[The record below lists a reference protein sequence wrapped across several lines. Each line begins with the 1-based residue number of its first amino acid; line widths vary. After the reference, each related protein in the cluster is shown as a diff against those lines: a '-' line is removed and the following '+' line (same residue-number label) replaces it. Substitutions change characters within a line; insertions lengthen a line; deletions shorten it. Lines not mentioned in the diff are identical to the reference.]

1 MQGFWVNPFQLSPKV
16 RIGPT
21 LALQLGLSYVV
32 SGLMAVPPSCWK
44 LTELQPPSFQVAV
57 TGGLMIGS
65 TAATVSLAVG
75 ARPGQQLIS
84 ATLVGLSS
92 NDLISF
98 ASDILQQDIP
108 RIDEDIFNFEAVSVS
123 ISTGVEVGTVY
134 TPPGVSFSGVVDL
147 FGQKATIEAF
157 VRSEIKM
164 SGTFEGFSL
173 GPLAVAGAKGPNPK
187 FEFELGPKQQSLLL
201 DGAVKLLE
209 LEASL
214 HVEAKL
220 LPKPAFEFDM
230 LLAFTEL
237 LPFTLH
243 GAMLGALDIKNVSK
257 LDFEV
262 SATLEQKILDYMMT
276 EANLQFVAAAKGAKE
291 GFDTARAKL
300 DQVEASFQN
309 SVKAAQAQVNAAQIV
324 WDAKQIAVKS
334 AFNQV
339 KQSIEAEQAGI
350 QSRLDSTLAVFNQKI
365 DAATKSLDQTKIDA
379 SNAIQS
385 AQAAVRKS
393 TIDGG
398 ASVLAHQAD
407 FDRQKKSMDAT
418 FGDARQSVQ
427 NAQKSVEA
435 AQREMMI
442 LLARL
447 GPERANNNR

>member
-16 RIGPT
+16 QIGPALT
-21 LALQLGLSYVV
+21 LQLGLSYLV
-32 SGLMAVPPSCWK
+32 SQLIPRCASCWK
-44 LTELQPPSFQVAV
+44 LTKPQPPSLEVAV

-92 NDLISF
+92 NDLITF

-134 TPPGVSFSGVVDL
+134 TSPGVFFSGIVDL
-147 FGQKATIEAF
+147 FGQKATMEAF

-164 SGTFEGFSL
+164 SGTFEGFAL
-173 GPLAVAGAKGPNPK
+173 GPLAVAGAKGPDPK
-187 FEFELGPKQQSLLL
+187 FEFELGPKRQSLLL

-243 GAMLGALDIKNVSK
+243 GAMLGALDIKNISK

-262 SATLEQKILDYMMT
+262 SATLEQKLLDYMMT
-276 EANLQFVAAAKGAKE
+276 EANLQFVAAEEGAKE

-309 SVKAAQAQVNAAQIV
+309 NIDAAQVQVKAAQIV
-324 WDAKQIAVKS
+324 WDAKQMAVKS
-334 AFNQV
+334 AFDQI
-339 KQSIEAEQAGI
+339 KRSIEAEQAGI
-350 QSRLDSTLAVFNQKI
+350 QSQLDSTLAALNQKI
-365 DAATKSLDQTKIDA
+365 DAATKSLGQAKIEA
-379 SNAIQS
+379 SSSIQS
-385 AQAAVRKS
+385 AQAAVRKA

-398 ASVLAHQAD
+398 ASVMAHQAD
-407 FDRQKKSMDAT
+407 FDRQKKSMDAK

-427 NAQKSVEA
+427 NAQNSVEA
-435 AQREMMI
+435 AR
-442 LLARL
+442 R
-447 GPERANNNR
+447 

>member
-1 MQGFWVNPFQLSPKV
+1 MLTK
-16 RIGPT
+16 
-21 LALQLGLSYVV
+21 LK
-32 SGLMAVPPSCWK
+32 PPS
-44 LTELQPPSFQVAV
+44 LQVAV

-75 ARPGQQLIS
+75 ASPGQQLIS

-92 NDLISF
+92 NDLITF
-98 ASDILQQDIP
+98 ASDVLQHDIP
-108 RIDEDIFNFEAVSVS
+108 RIDDDIFNFEAVSVS

-134 TPPGVSFSGVVDL
+134 TPPGVSFSGIANL
-147 FGQKATIEAF
+147 FGQKASMEAF
-157 VRSEIKM
+157 VRGEIKM
-164 SGTFEGFSL
+164 SGTFEGFAL
-173 GPLAVAGAKGPNPK
+173 GPLAVAGAKGPDPK
-187 FEFELGPKQQSLLL
+187 FEFELGPKRQSLLL

-230 LLAFTEL
+230 LLAFTDL

-262 SATLEQKILDYMMT
+262 SATLEQKLLDYMMT
-276 EANLQFVAAAKGAKE
+276 EANLQFVAAEKGAKE

-309 SVKAAQAQVNAAQIV
+309 SVNAAQVQVNAAQIV
-324 WDAKQIAVKS
+324 WDAKQLAVKS
-334 AFNQV
+334 TFDQV
-339 KQSIEAEQAGI
+339 KQSIEAEQNGI
-350 QSRLDSTLAVFNQKI
+350 QSRLDNTLVAFNKKI
-365 DAATKSLDQTKIDA
+365 DAATKSLEQTKIDA
-379 SNAIQS
+379 SNSIQS
-385 AQAAVRKS
+385 AQAVVRKA

-398 ASVLAHQAD
+398 ASVMAHQAD
-407 FDRQKKSMDAT
+407 FDRQKTSMDAK

-427 NAQKSVEA
+427 NAQKSVETS
-435 AQREMMI
+435 QREMI
-442 LLARL
+442 ALLERL
-447 GPERANNNR
+447 GPNKANGNR